1 MEKYKNRLCPIDDL
15 NHFLHILRNIEDECS
30 SDSYVTDK
38 IANKHALG
46 GNKLR
51 YDENFYLALED
62 DYCFGTFTNYEIPRE
77 LQKRIVCVIEQYVD
91 ELDITRWNR

>member
-1 MEKYKNRLCPIDDL
+1 MNKNKNRLCPIDDL

-38 IANKHALG
+38 IPNKRALG

-51 YDENFYLALED
+51 YDEDFYLALRD
-62 DYCFGTFTNYEIPRE
+62 NDGGRNFYNYKIPRE
-77 LQKRIVCVIEQYVD
+77 LQKRIVYLIEQYVD
-91 ELDITRWNR
+91 ELDGVRLIR

>member
-1 MEKYKNRLCPIDDL
+1 MKKYKNRLCPIDDL

-38 IANKHALG
+38 IANKLTLG
-46 GNKLR
+46 RKKLR
-51 YDENFYLALED
+51 YDEDFYLAVRD
-62 DYCFGTFTNYEIPRE
+62 NDGGRNFYNHEIPRE

-91 ELDITRWNR
+91 ELDGGRWDR